1 MPVSQILGRRGSA
14 GEGELSG
21 ILCLTGGE
29 VRVLRSDSGG
39 GFSISAELRLLLRA
53 YRTVRCSCVEDLYSI
68 RRPVQ
73 LHQETVAVPVGR
85 PCRSLREESI
95 QHLDFGGSRPFFF
108 ITDTDCTPAAV
119 TEEGGQTA
127 LRTTIHTRLLYLD
140 EADAPAVTERTE
152 EIVVPVQGP
161 VQSVSCT
168 LAGPPDV
175 RFTGSG
181 CDVRQVAEFLI
192 GDMQA
197 DQMRTVAAVELLDG
211 EEQEKIPSL
220 VLRRLLPE
228 ETLWDVAKQYRTD
241 EELLRT
247 VNHLEEGETPD
258 KMLLIPRTRYSTP
271 RT

>member
-1 MPVSQILGRRGSA
+1 M
-14 GEGELSG
+14 
-21 ILCLTGGE
+21 
-29 VRVLRSDSGG
+29 RVLRSDSGG

-140 EADAPAVTERTE
+140 EADAPAVT
-152 EIVVPVQGP
+152 G
-161 VQSVSCT
+161 
-168 LAGPPDV
+168 AGRRRSWCRCRDRCSPYPAHWRGTDV

-181 CDVRQVAEFLI
+181 ADVRQVAEFLI

-197 DQMRTVAAVELLDG
+197 DQMRHRRRRRAAGRGGAGEDTLPGAAATAAGGDAVGCGQTV
-211 EEQEKIPSL
+211 PN
-220 VLRRLLPE
+220 R
-228 ETLWDVAKQYRTD
+228 
-241 EELLRT
+241 
-247 VNHLEEGETPD
+247 
-258 KMLLIPRTRYSTP
+258 
-271 RT
+271 